1 VLHCTESHSPRAGE
15 WLTVPLRL
23 IGTFGEK
30 LTLSVCQEGASRRG
44 QPFASSCRFTEVHP
58 AGMDL
63 PKEKNT
69 PTNLPRWGG
78 KLRTLLTP
86 LRLRLR
92 SRVRRCNRVKI
103 NFYSNPSPGCPQIYS
118 YDILKYLASQYVL
131 MAHYTVAQV
140 GEIWGFS
147 AKHIRKLIKDGKL
160 KAIKFGGEYRVT
172 QEQVDEFERINT
184 TGGNQTITTEDDS
197 SNNE

>member
-1 VLHCTESHSPRAGE
+1 
-15 WLTVPLRL
+15 
-23 IGTFGEK
+23 
-30 LTLSVCQEGASRRG
+30 
-44 QPFASSCRFTEVHP
+44 
-58 AGMDL
+58 
-63 PKEKNT
+63 
-69 PTNLPRWGG
+69 
-78 KLRTLLTP
+78 
-86 LRLRLR
+86 
-92 SRVRRCNRVKI
+92 
-103 NFYSNPSPGCPQIYS
+103 
-118 YDILKYLASQYVL
+118 